1 MQTQRKELNYEGQ
14 NIFVGLD
21 VHLKS
26 WNTSIYTDNLHHK
39 TFNGPPKPEA
49 LLEYLKCNFP
59 NGNYFSAYEAGFCGL
74 WAHYKLEELGIHN
87 IVINPADV
95 PTTQKEQMHKS
106 DPVDSKKIG
115 RSLRAN
121 ELKGIYIPRVETLE
135 DRSLI
140 RVRSTIVKDMTRIKQ
155 RIKSMLYFYGIEF
168 PKEFENGNGHWSKRF
183 VNWLKTIQ
191 LQYSTGTDSL
201 QLWIKEAERQREI
214 LLEATKKIKDL
225 SKTEHYS
232 NNIELIRSIPG
243 IGLIT
248 GMILLTEIEDI
259 SRFENSDKLAGFI
272 GLIPTCHSSGERENK
287 GEITPRK
294 HNSMRKTLVESSWIA
309 ARRDPA
315 LSLSFSKYCKRME
328 PNKAITRIARKLVNR
343 IFFVLTTQQ
352 KYEHKIV

>member
-1 MQTQRKELNYEGQ
+1 MQTQSKELNFEGQ
-14 NIFVGLD
+14 NIFVGID
-21 VHLKS
+21 FHLKS
-26 WNTSIYTDNLHHK
+26 WNSSIYTENLHHK

-49 LLEYLKCNFP
+49 LFDYLTCNFP
-59 NGNYFSAYEAGFCGL
+59 KGNYFSAYEAGFCGL
-74 WAHYKLEELGIHN
+74 WAHYRLVELGIHN

-115 RSLRAN
+115 RALRTN
-121 ELKGIYIPRVETLE
+121 QLKGIYIPRIETLE

-155 RIKSMLYFYGIEF
+155 RIKSMLYFHGVEF

-183 VNWLKTIQ
+183 INWVKTIQ

-201 QLWIKEAERQREI
+201 QLWIKEAEQQRVI
-214 LLEATKKIKDL
+214 LLEATKKIKIL
-225 SKTEHYS
+225 SATEHYS
-232 NNIELIRSIPG
+232 TNIELIRSIPG

-248 GMILLTEIEDI
+248 GMIFLTEIEDI
-259 SRFENSDKLAGFI
+259 ARFENSDKLAGFI

-287 GEITPRK
+287 GEITPRR

-343 IFFVLTTQQ
+343 VFFVLTNEK
-352 KYEHKIV
+352 KYEYKIV

>member
-1 MQTQRKELNYEGQ
+1 MQTQRKELNFEGQ

-26 WNTSIYTDNLHHK
+26 WNTSIFTNSLHHK
-39 TFNGPPKPEA
+39 TFSGPPKPEA
-49 LLEYLKCNFP
+49 LFEYLTMNFP
-59 NGNYFSAYEAGFCGL
+59 KGNYFSAYEAGFCGL
-74 WAHYKLEELGIHN
+74 WVHYKLEELGIHN
-87 IVINPADV
+87 LVINPADV
-95 PTTQKEQMHKS
+95 PTTQKEKMHKT
-106 DPVDSKKIG
+106 DPVDSNKIG

-121 ELKGIYIPRVETLE
+121 ELKGIYIPRVQTLE

-140 RVRSTIVKDMTRIKQ
+140 RVRCTIVKDMTKIKQ

-183 VNWLKTIQ
+183 INWLKTIQ
-191 LQYSTGTDSL
+191 LQYTTGTDSL

-225 SKTEHYS
+225 SMTEHYYK
-232 NNIELIRSIPG
+232 NIELIKSIPG

-248 GMILLTEIEDI
+248 SMILLVEIEEI
-259 SRFENSDKLAGFI
+259 TRFENSDKLAGFI

-287 GEITPRK
+287 DGITPRR
-294 HNSMRKTLVESSWIA
+294 HNSMRKTLIESSWIA

-315 LSLSFSKYCKRME
+315 LSLAYSKYCKRME
-328 PNKAITRIARKLVNR
+328 PNKAVTRIARRLVNR

-352 KYEHKIV
+352 KYEYKTV

>member
-26 WNTSIYTDNLHHK
+26 WNTSIYTDSLHHK
-39 TFNGPPKPEA
+39 TFSGPPKPEA
-49 LLEYLKCNFP
+49 LLEYLNCNFP

-74 WAHYKLEELGIHN
+74 WAHYKLEALGIHN

-121 ELKGIYIPRVETLE
+121 ELKGIYIPQVETLE

-168 PKEFENGNGHWSKRF
+168 PKEFENGNSHWSKRF
-183 VNWLKTIQ
+183 IKWLKTIQ
-191 LQYSTGTDSL
+191 LQHSTGTDSL

-225 SKTEHYS
+225 STSERYFK
-232 NNIELIRSIPG
+232 NIELIRSVPG

-248 GMILLTEIEDI
+248 GMILLVEIEDI
-259 SRFENSDKLAGFI
+259 ARFENSDKLAGFI

-287 GEITPRK
+287 GEITPRR
-294 HNSMRKTLVESSWIA
+294 HNSMRKTLIESSWIA

-343 IFFVLTTQQ
+343 IFFVLITQQ
-352 KYEHKIV
+352 KYESKIV

>member
-26 WNTSIYTDNLHHK
+26 WNTSIFTDSLHHK
-39 TFNGPPKPEA
+39 TFNGPPNPEA
-49 LLEYLKCNFP
+49 LLDYLTCNFP

-115 RSLRAN
+115 RSLRAS
-121 ELKGIYIPRVETLE
+121 ELKGIYIPRAETLE

-140 RVRSTIVKDMTRIKQ
+140 RVRSTLVKDLTRIKQ

-183 VNWLKTIQ
+183 IGWLKTIQ
-191 LQYSTGTDSL
+191 LQYSTGTDSFR
-201 QLWIKEAERQREI
+201 LWIQEAERQREI

-225 SKTEHYS
+225 SKTNRYS
-232 NNIELIRSIPG
+232 NNIELLRSIPG

-248 GMILLTEIEDI
+248 GMILLVEIEEI
-259 SRFENSDKLAGFI
+259 TRFENSDKLAGFI

-287 GEITPRK
+287 GEITPRR

-315 LSLSFSKYCKRME
+315 LSLSFSKHCKRME

-343 IFFVLTTQQ
+343 VFFVLTNQK
-352 KYEHKIV
+352 KYEYKIV

>member
-26 WNTSIYTDNLHHK
+26 WNTSIYTDSLHHK
-39 TFNGPPKPEA
+39 TFNSPPKPEV
-49 LLEYLKCNFP
+49 LLEYLRCNFP

-74 WAHYKLEELGIHN
+74 WAHYRLEELGIHN

-95 PTTQKEQMHKS
+95 PTTQKEQMYKS

-121 ELKGIYIPRVETLE
+121 ELTGIYIPRAKTLE

-140 RVRSTIVKDMTRIKQ
+140 RVRSAIVKDLTRIKQ

-183 VNWLKTIQ
+183 INWLKIIQ

-201 QLWIKEAERQREI
+201 QLWIKEAEQQRII
-214 LLEATKKIKDL
+214 LLETTKKIKIL
-225 SKTEHYS
+225 STTEPYS
-232 NNIELIRSIPG
+232 TNMELIRSIPG

-248 GMILLTEIEDI
+248 GMIFLTEIEDI
-259 SRFENSDKLAGFI
+259 TRFENSDKLAGFI

-287 GEITPRK
+287 GEITSRR

-309 ARRDPA
+309 AGRDPA
-315 LSLSFSKYCKRME
+315 LSFSFSKLCKRME

-343 IFFVLTTQQ
+343 VFFVLTNQK
-352 KYEHKIV
+352 KYEFKIV

>member
-1 MQTQRKELNYEGQ
+1 MQTQSKVLNFEGQ

-21 VHLKS
+21 VHLNS
-26 WNTSIYTDNLHHK
+26 WNTSIYTESLYHK
-39 TFNGPPKPEA
+39 TFKAPPKPEA
-49 LLEYLKCNFP
+49 LFEYLKMNFP

-74 WAHYKLEELGIHN
+74 WAHYKLVELGIHN

-106 DPVDSKKIG
+106 DPIDSNKIC

-135 DRSLI
+135 NRSLI

-183 VNWLKTIQ
+183 INWLKTIQ

-201 QLWIKEAERQREI
+201 QLWIKEAEQQRAI
-214 LLEATKKIKDL
+214 LLDATKKINEL
-225 SKTEHYS
+225 SKSEQYS
-232 NNIELIRSIPG
+232 KNIELIRSIPG

-248 GMILLTEIEDI
+248 GMILLVEIEEI
-259 SRFENSDKLAGFI
+259 TRFENSDKLAGFI

-287 GEITPRK
+287 GGITPRK
-294 HNSMRKTLVESSWIA
+294 HNSMRRTLIESSWIA

-315 LSLSFSKYCKRME
+315 LSFAYSKYCKRME
-328 PNKAITRIARKLVNR
+328 SNIAITRIARKLVNR
-343 IFFVLTTQQ
+343 IFFVLISQK
-352 KYEHKIV
+352 KYEIKIV

>member
-26 WNTSIYTDNLHHK
+26 WNTSIYTDSLHHK

-49 LLEYLKCNFP
+49 LLEYLRCNFP

-74 WAHYKLEELGIHN
+74 WAHYKLEELGIRN

-168 PKEFENGNGHWSKRF
+168 TKEFENGHSHWSKRF
-183 VNWLKTIQ
+183 INWLKTIQ

-201 QLWIKEAERQREI
+201 QLWIQEAERQREI
-214 LLEATKKIKDL
+214 LLDATKKIKEL
-225 SKTEHYS
+225 SRTERYS
-232 NNIELIRSIPG
+232 KNIELIRSVPG

-248 GMILLTEIEDI
+248 GMILLVEIEDI
-259 SRFENSDKLAGFI
+259 ARFENSDKLAGFI

-287 GEITPRK
+287 GEITPRR

-328 PNKAITRIARKLVNR
+328 PNKAVTRIARKLVNR
-343 IFFVLTTQQ
+343 IFFVLTTQH

>member
-1 MQTQRKELNYEGQ
+1 MQAQSKVLNFEGQ

-21 VHLKS
+21 VHLNS
-26 WNTSIYTDNLHHK
+26 WNTSIYTESLYHK
-39 TFNGPPKPEA
+39 TFKAPPKPEA
-49 LLEYLKCNFP
+49 LFEYLKMNFP

-106 DPVDSKKIG
+106 DPVDSNKIG

-135 DRSLI
+135 NRSLI
-140 RVRSTIVKDMTRIKQ
+140 RVRSTIVKDLTRIKQ

-168 PKEFENGNGHWSKRF
+168 PQEFENGNGHWSKRF
-183 VNWLKTIQ
+183 INWLKTIQ

-201 QLWIKEAERQREI
+201 QLWIKEAEQQRAI
-214 LLEATKKIKDL
+214 LLDATKKIKEL
-225 SKTEHYS
+225 SKSEQYS
-232 NNIELIRSIPG
+232 KNIELIRSIPG

-248 GMILLTEIEDI
+248 GMILLVEIEEI
-259 SRFENSDKLAGFI
+259 TRFENSDKLAGFI

-287 GEITPRK
+287 GGITPRR
-294 HNSMRKTLVESSWIA
+294 HNSMRRTLIESSWIA

-315 LSLSFSKYCKRME
+315 PSLAYSKYCKKME
-328 PNKAITRIARKLVNR
+328 SNIAITRIARKLVNR
-343 IFFVLTTQQ
+343 IFFVLISQK
-352 KYEHKIV
+352 KYEIKIV

>member
-1 MQTQRKELNYEGQ
+1 MQTQRKELNFEGQ
-14 NIFVGLD
+14 NIYVGLD
-21 VHLKS
+21 VHLKG
-26 WNTSIYTDNLHHK
+26 WNTSVFTDKLHHK

-49 LLEYLKCNFP
+49 LKEYLSSNFP

-74 WAHYKLEELGIHN
+74 WAHYRLEELGIHN

-121 ELKGIYIPRVETLE
+121 ELTGIYIPRVETLE

-155 RIKSMLYFYGIEF
+155 RIKSMLYFYGTEF

-183 VNWLKTIQ
+183 IIWLKSIEF
-191 LQYSTGTDSL
+191 QYSTGTDSI
-201 QLWIKEAERQREI
+201 QIWIKQAEQQRLI
-214 LLEATKKIKDL
+214 LLEATRKIKEL
-225 SKTEHYS
+225 SKSEHYAK
-232 NNIELIRSIPG
+232 NIELLRSIPG

-248 GMILLTEIEDI
+248 GMTLLVEIEDI
-259 SRFENSDKLAGFI
+259 HRFENSDKLAGFI
-272 GLIPTCHSSGERENK
+272 GLIPTCHSSGENESR
-287 GEITPRK
+287 GEMTPRRHK
-294 HNSMRKTLVESSWIA
+294 SIRKNLIESSWIA

-315 LSLSFSKYCKRME
+315 LSLSFSKLCFRME
-328 PNKAITRIARKLVNR
+328 STKAITRIARKLVNR
-343 IFFVLTTQQ
+343 IFFVLSNQ
-352 KYEHKIV
+352 KEYEYKIV

>member
-1 MQTQRKELNYEGQ
+1 MQAQRKELNNEGQ
-14 NIFVGLD
+14 NIFVGID
-21 VHLKS
+21 AHLKS
-26 WNTSIYTDNLHHK
+26 WNYSVFTESLHFK

-49 LLEYLKCNFP
+49 LLEFLKTNFP
-59 NGNYFSAYEAGFCGL
+59 NGNYFSAYEAGFSGL
-74 WAHYKLEELGIHN
+74 WAHYRLVELGIHN

-115 RSLRAN
+115 RSLRSN
-121 ELKGIYIPRVETLE
+121 ELMGIYIPKVETLE

-140 RVRSTIVKDMTRIKQ
+140 RVRSSIVKDMTRIKQ

-168 PKEFENGNGHWSKRF
+168 PKEFEKGNSHWSKRF
-183 VNWLKTIQ
+183 IIWLKSIQ
-191 LQYSTGTDSL
+191 LQYATGTDSL
-201 QLWIKEAERQREI
+201 QLWIKEAEQQRLI
-214 LLEATKKIKDL
+214 LLEATKKIKVL
-225 SKTEHYS
+225 SQSERYAR
-232 NNIELIRSIPG
+232 NIELIRSIPG

-248 GMILLTEIEDI
+248 GMILLVEIEDI
-259 SRFENSDKLAGFI
+259 TRFKNSDKLAGFI

-309 ARRDPA
+309 AGKEPA

>member
-1 MQTQRKELNYEGQ
+1 MHTQRKELNFEGQ
-14 NIFVGLD
+14 SIFVGID

-26 WNTSIYTDNLHHK
+26 WNTSIYTDSLHHK

-49 LLEYLKCNFP
+49 LFEYLTCNFP
-59 NGNYFSAYEAGFCGL
+59 KANYFSAYEAGFCGL
-74 WAHYKLEELGIHN
+74 WAHYKLVELGIHN
-87 IVINPADV
+87 IVINPSDV
-95 PTTQKEQMHKS
+95 PTTQKEKMHKS

-183 VNWLKTIQ
+183 ITWLKTIQ

-201 QLWIKEAERQREI
+201 QLWIKEAEQQRAI

-225 SKTEHYS
+225 STCGRYIT
-232 NNIELIRSIPG
+232 NLELVTSIPG

-248 GMILLTEIEDI
+248 GMILLVEIEDMA
-259 SRFENSDKLAGFI
+259 RFENSDKLAGFI
-272 GLIPTCHSSGERENK
+272 GLIPTCHSSGERESK
-287 GEITPRK
+287 GEITPRR
-294 HNSMRKTLVESSWIA
+294 HDSMRKTLVESSWIA

-315 LSLSFSKYCKRME
+315 LSLAFSKYCKRME

-343 IFFVLTTQQ
+343 IYFVLNTQH